1 MDWASLVGAASL
13 GAIII
18 RILDITWFQKVI
30 DNSEHRKWLRT
41 QKMIAFSELSEILLS
56 MGIAKKYN
64 INHNPYEFLTIA
76 SKSILLIDNNE
87 LQDKIFSF
95 IKYWDK
101 MLNENI
107 PENEITELYYL
118 LAEEGKMLLQ
128 ELRIDLNKR

>member
-56 MGIAKKYN
+56 IGIAKKYN